1 MAKKKVARY
10 VAYHTLAVDVMDEL
24 LFKPYKQKLGKEAFD
39 RIHRQLRYYDY
50 YDGKQH
56 IHPDT
61 GALVHGRDLPRPPG
75 LAYDPT
81 RYATNYFKAFI
92 TRKARWQ
99 MGGEHGVSAKAKQLD
114 PVDKTNE
121 PDYVPSPAQKAEN
134 ERAQLLEKMI
144 YTLWKDNRMREKLL
158 EAARDR
164 MIAGRVGI
172 KIVFN
177 PRSGKLQ
184 WVFRPDTEIIPV
196 YSDDDHEEMI
206 AVHFVTYE
214 EQDGTEPD
222 YVRKQTF
229 ELEDM
234 RCYVSEATYDQDS
247 NLVEVI
253 QEKTYLGIDFL
264 PVVLVPLTDI
274 VGRDVT
280 HGEVDDLIEM
290 TDIIN
295 KLNEDAIDSLKFDM
309 FPITAFIN
317 VPPGTSDEVDIA
329 PGAMVEIS
337 GSGIQ
342 GTASPDIKKVESTFT
357 YKEALE
363 AQFVRVKSAMHE
375 ITNLPNIVPQE
386 LNFGGLNADALH
398 VMFHSIIQDTEEH
411 WIVWNARL
419 QELHEKS
426 LRYLQVI
433 DAKGIKHKYDSDA
446 LRKIGDDYEH
456 EMNFV
461 LPLPDNRADL
471 VKLLVEEV
479 ASGFEST
486 KGAIERLGVEDVEGK
501 MQQIQA
507 EKLKAFK
514 AFGDPYAEG
523 GGTSDEDEQGEND
536 EDTDTSQ
543 NGGTT

>member
-1 MAKKKVARY
+1 MAKKKVTRY
-10 VAYHTLAVDVMDEL
+10 VAYHTLAADVMDEL
-24 LFKPYKQKLGKEAFD
+24 LYKPYKQSLGQSAVD
-39 RIHRQLRYYDY
+39 RIHRQLTYYDY

-56 IHPDT
+56 THPQT

-99 MGGEHGVSAKAKQLD
+99 MGGEHGITARAKQIDESEL
-114 PVDKTNE
+114 TNS
-121 PDYVPSPAQKAEN
+121 PDYVPTTAQKTET
-134 ERAQLLEKMI
+134 ERAQLLEKTI

-177 PRSGKLQ
+177 PRSGKMQ
-184 WVFRPDTEIIPV
+184 WVFRPDTEIIPI
-196 YSDDDHEEMI
+196 YSDDDYEEMI

-214 EQDGTEPD
+214 AQSNNEPD
-222 YVRKQTF
+222 RIRKQTY
-229 ELEDM
+229 ELENM
-234 RCYVSEATYDQDS
+234 RCYVSEATYGQDMKV
-247 NLVEVI
+247 VEVI
-253 QEKTYLGIDFL
+253 QEKTYMGIDFL

-274 VGRDVT
+274 VGREVT
-280 HGEVDDLIEM
+280 HTEVDDLIEM
-290 TDIIN
+290 ADIIN

-317 VPPGTSDEVDIA
+317 VPPGTSDEVDVA
-329 PGAMVEIS
+329 PGSMIEIA

-357 YKEALE
+357 YKDALE

-375 ITNLPNIVPQE
+375 IMNLPNIIPQE

-411 WIVWNARL
+411 WIVWNSRL
-419 QELHEKS
+419 QDLHEKT
-426 LRYLQVI
+426 LRYLQTL
-433 DAKGIKHKYDSDA
+433 DAKGVPHKYDSGA
-446 LRKIGDDYEH
+446 LTKIGDDYEH
-456 EMNFV
+456 EMRFV

-471 VKLLVEEV
+471 VKLLAEEV

-486 KGAIERLGVEDVEGK
+486 KGAIERLGVEDVDGK
-501 MQQIQA
+501 IQQIEA

-514 AFGDPYAEG
+514 AFGDPYAGEG
-523 GGTSDEDEQGEND
+523 EGDSETDAPAND
-536 EDTDTSQ
+536 TVET
-543 NGGTT
+543 NEEE